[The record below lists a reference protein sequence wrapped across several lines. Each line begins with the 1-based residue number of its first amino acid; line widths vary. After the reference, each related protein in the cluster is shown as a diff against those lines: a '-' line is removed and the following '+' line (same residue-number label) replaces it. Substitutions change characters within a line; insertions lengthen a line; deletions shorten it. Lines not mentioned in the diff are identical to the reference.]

1 MMLILVLLWKRQ
13 NYILLLSASDNQKIS
28 KLLSRGFERIVHWKE
43 YKTNSENKNT
53 TNEYRYF
60 LVSNFVGVNR
70 LFILAYSDQ
79 HTSLKRFKNRRYYLS
94 EGIKK
99 NYSVIINTK
108 IFYEQPVDCDIK
120 RRMKKL
126 EKQQQDNVNTT
137 LMNVY

>member
-79 HTSLKRFKNRRYYLS
+79 DTSLKRFKNRRYYLS

-99 NYSVIINTK
+99 NYRILHYTN
-108 IFYEQPVDCDIK
+108 EC
-120 RRMKKL
+120 L
-126 EKQQQDNVNTT
+126 LDNDLVKN
-137 LMNVY
+137 YYR

>member
-1 MMLILVLLWKRQ
+1 MMLILVLLWKTQ
-13 NYILLLSASDNQKIS
+13 NYILLLWSSDNQKIS

-60 LVSNFVGVNR
+60 LVSNFVGANR

-79 HTSLKRFKNRRYYLS
+79 DTSLKRF
-94 EGIKK
+94 
-99 NYSVIINTK
+99 K

-120 RRMKKL
+120 KNKEIRK
-126 EKQQQDNVNTT
+126 TT
-137 LMNVY
+137 TG

>member
-60 LVSNFVGVNR
+60 LVSNFVGANR

-79 HTSLKRFKNRRYYLS
+79 DTSLKRFKNRRYYLS

-99 NYSVIINTK
+99 SYNVIINTK

-120 RRMKKL
+120 KNEEIRK
-126 EKQQQDNVNTT
+126 TT
-137 LMNVY
+137 TG